1 MNIFVA
7 VDGSKYGWWAVE
19 WVAQLPL
26 ATPMKVKALHV
37 IDDQSLRAPLTPQPV
52 PVWNEAFIQNEIKRR
67 VAEGKRVEIE
77 TKSLFS
83 SLELKGKVVTERG
96 LIAPI
101 LLKHAKGRGDLIV
114 VGSRGLDAMDRFVLG
129 SISTKVL
136 NHAVCSVLVVKQEPR
151 ALNRILLA
159 IDGSKASDKAVQF
172 LIKKMVPLRMQADKQ
187 ATVLEVAVL
196 HVMPYVRYPELKETG
211 KAVVQHA
218 GERLAKAGYQVEEVS
233 KIGQPAEEIIQ
244 YAERNN
250 VDLIV
255 IGSRGLGAVAR
266 FFLGSVAS
274 KIVHHSPCSVLVLR

>member
-1 MNIFVA
+1 MNIVVA

-19 WVAQLPL
+19 WVAHLPL

-67 VAEGKRVEIE
+67 VAEGKRLELE
-77 TKSLFS
+77 TKNLFS

-96 LIAPI
+96 LVAPT

-114 VGSRGLDAMDRFVLG
+114 VGSRGLDAMDRFLLG

-136 NHAVCSVLVVKQEPR
+136 NHAVSSVLVVKQEPR
-151 ALNRILLA
+151 ALSRILLA

-172 LIKKMVPLRMQADKQ
+172 MIKKMVPLKMQATKQ
-187 ATVLEVAVL
+187 ASVLEVAVL

-244 YAERNN
+244 YAEWNN

-266 FFLGSVAS
+266 VFLGSVS
-274 KIVHHSPCSVLVLR
+274 SRIVHHSPCSVLVLR